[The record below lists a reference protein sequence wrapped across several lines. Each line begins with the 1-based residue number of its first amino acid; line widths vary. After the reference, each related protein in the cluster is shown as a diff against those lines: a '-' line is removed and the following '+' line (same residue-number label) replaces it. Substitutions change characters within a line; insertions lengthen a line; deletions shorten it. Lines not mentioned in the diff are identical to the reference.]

1 MVTSFLKVLAT
12 AYDADLGGGDFDRL
26 LANHFSEEF
35 VIRYRVDAAANPRA
49 YLRLLSDCERLKKLM
64 SANSQEIPLNIEC
77 FIDDKDVSGKM
88 CRETF
93 EKMAS
98 PLLDRVESVMRYIL
112 QASSKYLCFISLHT
126 VPVMSCLH
134 VDYC

>member
-1 MVTSFLKVLAT
+1 M
-12 AYDADLGGGDFDRL
+12 
-26 LANHFSEEF
+26 ANHFTEEF
-35 VIRYRVDAAANPRA
+35 VTRYRVDAAANPRA
-49 YLRLLSDCERLKKLM
+49 FLRLLSECERLKKLM

-112 QASSKYLCFISLHT
+112 QASSNNLYFNLVAYSVFR
-126 VPVMSCLH
+126 VMFAIKFVFKLAR
-134 VDYC
+134 VEVI